1 MADHPGWRTFFALL
15 FGSAV
20 ALAILF
26 SIAAQFPR

>member
-1 MADHPGWRTFFALL
+1 MSGHPGWRTFFAIL

-26 SIAAQFPR
+26 SVAAQFPK

>member
-1 MADHPGWRTFFALL
+1 MSGHPGWRTFFAIL

-26 SIAAQFPR
+26 SVADQFPK

>member
-1 MADHPGWRTFFALL
+1 MSSHPGWPTAFAIL

-26 SIAAQFPR
+26 GVAAQFPR